1 MFPLRLFLT
10 LSNALEISKKTPLTS
25 TDGLSLYNT
34 YISCFI
40 LNSCGVKENQLEEN
54 QTELSSNN
62 TYISC
67 FILSS
72 CEEQENQ
79 LEENQ
84 TDKM

>member
-1 MFPLRLFLT
+1 MF
-10 LSNALEISKKTPLTS
+10 
-25 TDGLSLYNT
+25 
-34 YISCFI
+34 YI
-40 LNSCGVKENQLEEN
+40 NSCEGQENQLEEN

-72 CEEQENQ
+72 CEEQEDQ